1 MILRSMRPLVY
12 GSIRHCGKSP
22 MKICPTIPQPGAT
35 GTPAKAGK
43 GQENS
48 SKQTPGQCWGTTDLR
63 SWANVLLHYPACQG
77 LLVDDFSHSAP
88 QPPASCSA
96 LARRLYS

>member
-1 MILRSMRPLVY
+1 
-12 GSIRHCGKSP
+12 

-77 LLVDDFSHSAP
+77 LLVDDFSHSAR
-88 QPPASCSA
+88 QPPASCSV
-96 LARRLYS
+96 LSRWLYPRCTVLNTYTYRTSRVSV